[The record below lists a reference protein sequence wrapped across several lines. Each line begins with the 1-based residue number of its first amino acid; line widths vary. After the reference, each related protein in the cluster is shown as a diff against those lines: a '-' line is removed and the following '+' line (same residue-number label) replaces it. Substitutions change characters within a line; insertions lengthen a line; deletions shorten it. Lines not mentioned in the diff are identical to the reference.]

1 MLLKMIRQFIQQG
14 FGKTMVLALMVA
26 VIING
31 FLCYERKVLQ
41 AEAKAHRTEA
51 ALIRADN
58 QNLANQLEN
67 ANLAIAQYR
76 QQVKALHDNVLNRLQ
91 QAENRSNELIKELDK
106 HQTWRTQPVP
116 AGVGRLL
123 NARSSQISTS
133 QTKPTT
139 LPTNKPVP
147 NPHLPAKK

>member
-1 MLLKMIRQFIQQG
+1 MFSKLISHIIAPNFS
-14 FGKTMVLALMVA
+14 KTIAVALFFA

-106 HQTWRTQPVP
+106 HQTWRTQPLP
-116 AGVGRLL
+116 AGVGKLL
-123 NARSSQISTS
+123 NQRSGQISAS
-133 QTKPTT
+133 QTQPTT
-139 LPTNKPVP
+139 LPPNKPMP
-147 NPHLPAKK
+147 NAPVQPKK

>member
-1 MLLKMIRQFIQQG
+1 MFSKLIDHLIAPNFNKAMAVMLF
-14 FGKTMVLALMVA
+14 FA

-41 AEAKAHRTEA
+41 AEAQTHRTEA

-91 QAENRSNELIKELDK
+91 QAENRSNELIAELDK
-106 HQTWRTQPVP
+106 HQTWRNQPIPSGVGKLLNQRSGQISASQTQPT
-116 AGVGRLL
+116 A
-123 NARSSQISTS
+123 
-133 QTKPTT
+133 
-139 LPTNKPVP
+139 LPTDKSVP
-147 NPHLPAKK
+147 NPKVPPKK